1 MSTLQHE
8 NPPRRSKRMQ
18 GIWLSSTVG
27 LKKHRKSRKTT
38 AEKAAIGQHQHE
50 DITIV
55 LGSDL
60 DVEEEETEQAADE
73 EV

>member
-1 MSTLQHE
+1 M
-8 NPPRRSKRMQ
+8 
-18 GIWLSSTVG
+18 
-27 LKKHRKSRKTT
+27 

-50 DITIV
+50 DIAIV

-60 DVEEEETEQAADE
+60 AVEEEETEQAADE